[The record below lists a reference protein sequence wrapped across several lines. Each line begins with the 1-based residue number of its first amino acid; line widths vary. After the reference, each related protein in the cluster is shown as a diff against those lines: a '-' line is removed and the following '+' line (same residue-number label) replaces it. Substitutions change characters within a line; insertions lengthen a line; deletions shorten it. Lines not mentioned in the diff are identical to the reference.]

1 MSCISFIHYRIIH
14 LLAYICL
21 NHISEFKYI
30 QLCHGSPQER
40 LGLTRIPMEEVR
52 SGHWNSNLVFHLYLI
67 EMKWRHG
74 YLTSK
79 VAKVKPSWTS
89 VGSDD
94 PLNFFYPLPYYPLSL
109 QAYSSFRKFN
119 NLSEIESERFTL
131 FKASVYCVSLLIDHL
146 YKSFHLL

>member
-40 LGLTRIPMEEVR
+40 SGLTRIPMEEVR

-94 PLNFFYPLPYYPLSL
+94 PLNFFILSHIIL
-109 QAYSSFRKFN
+109 WVYKLTPVSGNLIVYLKLSQSALLYLRLVYTVLVYS
-119 NLSEIESERFTL
+119 
-131 FKASVYCVSLLIDHL
+131 
-146 YKSFHLL
+146 

>member
-94 PLNFFYPLPYYPLSL
+94 PLNFFILSHIIL
-109 QAYSSFRKFN
+109 WVYKLTPVSGNLIIYLKLSQSALLYLRLVYTVLVYS
-119 NLSEIESERFTL
+119 
-131 FKASVYCVSLLIDHL
+131 
-146 YKSFHLL
+146 